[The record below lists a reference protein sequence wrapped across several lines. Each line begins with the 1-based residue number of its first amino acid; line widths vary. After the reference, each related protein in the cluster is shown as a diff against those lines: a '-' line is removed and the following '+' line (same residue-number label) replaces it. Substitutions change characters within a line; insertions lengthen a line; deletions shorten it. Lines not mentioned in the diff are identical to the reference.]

1 MQRGESPVKLRACFV
16 IVSFLSAGVYTTLAQ
31 TTAPNSNLASTQVP
45 RLIKFSGVAQDETHK
60 PMTGVVGITFS
71 LYKDQQGGSPLWV
84 ETQNVQADAS
94 GHYTAML
101 GSASAEGVPLE
112 LFSSGEAQWLGV
124 QIQGQPKHG
133 RVLLVSVP
141 YALKAHEAETLSG
154 RSISDFV
161 LVNKTPST
169 SPNAS
174 NTTASSN
181 SASGSSLSP
190 INKDGPTNFAGTNGT
205 QIVGVNQKGTGAGLS
220 ATSTTL
226 AAVRGTITG
235 KSNTAL
241 YGLASNT
248 SKGSNAAGVTGQADT
263 ETGPGVAGYT
273 SSPNGTGVLGV
284 ANSSAGGSGVVGIAN
299 ATTNQAFGVNGSTS
313 TTAQYAAG

>member
-1 MQRGESPVKLRACFV
+1 MKLRACFA
-16 IVSFLSAGVYTTLAQ
+16 IVSLLSMAVCTTPAQ
-31 TTAPNSNLASTQVP
+31 TAPPNPSLISTQVP
-45 RLIKFSGVAQDETHK
+45 RLIKFSGVAQDEKHE

-71 LYKDQQGGSPLWV
+71 LYKDQQGGSPLWL
-84 ETQNVQADAS
+84 ETQNVQADVA

-112 LFSSGEAQWLGV
+112 LFTSGAAQWLGV
-124 QIQGQPKHG
+124 QIQGQPEHG

-161 LVNKTPST
+161 LLNKTSS
-169 SPNAS
+169 SPP
-174 NTTASSN
+174 TASST
-181 SASGSSLSP
+181 SVGSHSTGGSRLP
-190 INKDGPTNFAGTNGT
+190 PVNHDGPTDFVGNNGT
-205 QIVGVNQKGTGAGLS
+205 QVVGVDQKGNGAGLS

-248 SKGSNAAGVTGQADT
+248 SKGSNAAGATGQANT
-263 ETGPGVAGYT
+263 ETG
-273 SSPNGTGVLGV
+273 
-284 ANSSAGGSGVVGIAN
+284 SGVQGYADGPTGSRQPKGLRDRPVGKGVEPITVLASGFKN
-299 ATTNQAFGVNGSTS
+299 RSLDSIGIFATQSR
-313 TTAQYAAG
+313 